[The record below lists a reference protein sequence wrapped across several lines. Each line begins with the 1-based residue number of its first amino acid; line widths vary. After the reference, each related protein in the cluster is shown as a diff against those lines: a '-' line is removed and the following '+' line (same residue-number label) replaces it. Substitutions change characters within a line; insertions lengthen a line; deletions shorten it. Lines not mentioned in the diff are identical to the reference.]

1 MTELLQRAF
10 DEASKLPKEQQ
21 DAIASLLLQELESE
35 REWDRAFAGSQ
46 DALKRLA
53 DEALLEDERDKTEDL
68 DPSSL

>member
-10 DEASKLPKEQQ
+10 DEASKLPREQQ
-21 DAIASLLLQELESE
+21 DAIASLLLLELESE
-35 REWDRAFAGSQ
+35 REWDRAFTGSQ